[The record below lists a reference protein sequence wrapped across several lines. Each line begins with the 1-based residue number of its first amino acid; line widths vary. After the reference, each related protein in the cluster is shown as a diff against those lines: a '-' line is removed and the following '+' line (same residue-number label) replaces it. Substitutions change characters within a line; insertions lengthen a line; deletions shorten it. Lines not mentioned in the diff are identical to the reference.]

1 MAATDIVKDLVKP
14 PFANYDVVV
23 YFGCGLFALPLIN
36 HYLGEHK
43 VHFMGDGFGFEPP
56 FLEVLISTLVLL
68 FSVYILG
75 HIIAYTSSIFI
86 EKVADAFF
94 GKVST
99 VILLASN
106 DKRGGPNSLFRD
118 QLGKGWK
125 ASFRHSTWLS
135 GTVRILAHL
144 PVLIPYALL
153 AWAGV
158 FGFYR
163 TRMPRSVMEAA
174 DTKLQ
179 AISELDCRIMHDT
192 KWYKPLEQFVIA
204 NHAGATARMYNYL
217 IISGLFRSLSF
228 LFLVCV
234 WFEAAY
240 LVIRTFHGTA
250 PLGVIMDSQGSW
262 LSQLMSVATVTLVYI
277 FSLFSYLKFQRRYV
291 EEAIFAFVLT
301 KD

>member
-1 MAATDIVKDLVKP
+1 MAAADIVKDLVKP

-36 HYLGEHK
+36 HYLGQHK
-43 VHFMGDGFGFEPP
+43 VHFMADGFGFEPP
-56 FLEVLISTLVLL
+56 FVETLISTLVLL

-75 HIIAYTSSIFI
+75 HIIAYTSSVFI
-86 EKVADAFF
+86 EKAVDAFF

-106 DKRGGPNSLFRD
+106 AKRGGPNSLFRD
-118 QLGKGWK
+118 QLRKGWK
-125 ASFRHSTWLS
+125 ASFRQSTWLS
-135 GTVRILAHL
+135 GTVRILFHL
-144 PVLIPYALL
+144 PMLIPYVLM
-153 AWAGV
+153 AWAGI

-163 TRMPRSVMEAA
+163 TRMPQSVMEAA
-174 DTKLQ
+174 DKKLQ
-179 AISELDCRIMHDT
+179 AIPELDCRIAQHT

-228 LFLVCV
+228 LFLICV
-234 WFEAAY
+234 WFEVAY
-240 LVIRTFHGTA
+240 LALRTLKDSA
-250 PLGVIMDSQGSW
+250 PLGIIMTSEGSW
-262 LSQLMSVATVTLVYI
+262 LAQLASVGTVALIYV